1 MSFFIPYVKWMRKT
15 NKKCSVTLTWVFNDI
30 NIVLLNG
37 GAHINKKRLSYFL
50 ALVPSYLQK
59 KIFLSKINFKND
71 NLSPTI
77 NLPLIVVN
85 LTNFNHIKEI

>member
-1 MSFFIPYVKWMRKT
+1 MRKT
-15 NKKCSVTLTWVFNDI
+15 NKKGSVSLTWVFNDI

-37 GAHINKKRLSYFL
+37 DTHINKKRQSYFI
-50 ALVPSYLQK
+50 ALVTRYLQN

-77 NLPLIVVN
+77 NLPLIIGNV
-85 LTNFNHIKEI
+85 TNFNHIKEI